1 MTGTGTQADP
11 YICETWE
18 ELLSVTTAASVYAE
32 ISDNAEKIVDLNETI
47 PQGYSESIE
56 LSGHIDFKGLIIK
69 NFRSYAR
76 RAIYIQARHTGNS
89 WKNVTFD
96 NFYQQYSGSD
106 SKDYAFIGTDTGESK
121 ILMQNCNFYGKLNY
135 NHSNSSGK
143 VCAFYSSNYKVLT
156 FDQCAFTVEI
166 SCNNHAVDVFRMNYI
181 KDSHVKIN
189 VNALS
194 ANIVTVENL
203 SGKSR
208 YIFNSFVEGKV
219 TVSDTT
225 TNIYCG
231 DGYSGFNYFSLQ
243 TNVAL
248 AYGGYGVSVF
258 NSDLSPDTVGH
269 DTFAGCTSEQLK
281 NANYLCS
288 VGFPCYRG
296 DEEWT

>member
-1 MTGTGTQADP
+1 MTGSGTQADP
-11 YICETWE
+11 YICDTWE
-18 ELLSVTTAASVYAE
+18 ELLSVTTSASVYAE

-56 LSGHIDFKGLIIK
+56 LSGHIDFKGPIIK

-76 RAIYIQARHTGNS
+76 QAIYIQARNTGNG

-96 NFYQQYSGSD
+96 NFYQQYSDSSSNNFAFVATDSGSTTV
-106 SKDYAFIGTDTGESK
+106 S
-121 ILMQNCNFYGKLNY
+121 MQNCSFYGKLNY

-143 VCAFYSSNYKVLT
+143 VCAFYSANYKVLT
-156 FDQCAFTVEI
+156 FDQCAFTAEI
-166 SCNNHAVDVFRMNYI
+166 SCNNHAVDVFRMSYI
-181 KDSHVKIN
+181 KDSHVN
-189 VNALS
+189 VDINALS
-194 ANIVTVENL
+194 ANIVANENNAGSTL
-203 SGKSR
+203 K
-208 YIFNSFVEGKV
+208 IFNSLVEGKI

-231 DGYSGFNYFSLQ
+231 ADYSGFNYFKVQ
-243 TNVAL
+243 TNVNM
-248 AYGGYGVSVF
+248 AYGGSGVSVF
-258 NSDLSPDTVGH
+258 NSDLSPDTVSH